1 MFISKLRHTAK
12 SGVLKAASRYLKTK
26 GPFCNQP
33 WNTIFI
39 RWNGEKVMPC
49 CYGPHDLG
57 DLNFSSY
64 DDIWNGNRYRT
75 LRKQISTGDVRGTCL
90 PCYQKKRSYTDHI
103 TPFLDRL
110 FTKDKGENLRMSIR
124 NYIGRKETVQNSPYV
139 IYLDISSACN
149 IRCRKCYVYALENVP
164 PLGHMTMEVFSKI
177 SPLFRNAMKVI
188 CTGTGESLLNP
199 HFMDML
205 DIIKRNECSVSFN
218 TNGRLLNEERALRMV
233 EMGIDEMIFSID
245 AISSDL
251 YNYLHRGGDHDLL
264 MANIRRLGSMKQK
277 MASQKPRLAWC
288 FVAMRSNIDELPEI
302 VKNVGDLG
310 FSEVQV
316 LPLIPAVKGHNRE
329 YITFFEEQNLENAE
343 DKDRAK
349 QVLNHAEQI
358 ALRTGLDFK
367 SHVLS

>member
-1 MFISKLRHTAK
+1 
-12 SGVLKAASRYLKTK
+12 
-26 GPFCNQP
+26 
-33 WNTIFI
+33 
-39 RWNGEKVMPC
+39 
-49 CYGPHDLG
+49 
-57 DLNFSSY
+57 
-64 DDIWNGNRYRT
+64 
-75 LRKQISTGDVRGTCL
+75 
-90 PCYQKKRSYTDHI
+90 
-103 TPFLDRL
+103 
-110 FTKDKGENLRMSIR
+110 
-124 NYIGRKETVQNSPYV
+124 
-139 IYLDISSACN
+139 
-149 IRCRKCYVYALENVP
+149 
-164 PLGHMTMEVFSKI
+164 
-177 SPLFRNAMKVI
+177 
-188 CTGTGESLLNP
+188 
-199 HFMDML
+199 
-205 DIIKRNECSVSFN
+205 
-218 TNGRLLNEERALRMV
+218 
-233 EMGIDEMIFSID
+233 
-245 AISSDL
+245 
-251 YNYLHRGGDHDLL
+251 